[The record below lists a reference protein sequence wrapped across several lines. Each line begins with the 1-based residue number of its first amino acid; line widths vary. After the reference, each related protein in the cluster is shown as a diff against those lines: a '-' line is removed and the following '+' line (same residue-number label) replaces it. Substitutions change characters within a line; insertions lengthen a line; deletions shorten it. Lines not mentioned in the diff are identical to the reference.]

1 MGVHDGKANDEG
13 ASDGGASLRYG
24 DPWADHQAERDPVRR
39 LRGHLVLPV
48 TIWLSGVTGGNQPA
62 GLTVSSVLIAQ
73 GDPGVLAGLLSP
85 LSDLAGLLEKPGTA
99 FVVHVLGDSHRRL
112 AQHFAGELP
121 APEELLATTS
131 SAYGPLLEAVPDRAL
146 CRSYAARAFG
156 WSLMVEAVVEEVH
169 VGRAGKAL
177 AWHHGRFR
185 TLSG

>member
-1 MGVHDGKANDEG
+1 MGLRDRKAGDEG

-24 DPWADHQAERDPVRR
+24 DPWADDQADRDPVRR

-48 TIWLSGVTGGNQPA
+48 TVWLSEVTGGHQPV
-62 GLTVSSVLIAQ
+62 GLTVSSVLVAQ

-85 LSDLAGLLEKPGTA
+85 LSDLAGSLEKPGTP

-112 AQHFAGELP
+112 AQHFAGALP
-121 APEELLATTS
+121 APEQSLATTS
-131 SAYGPLLEAVPDRAL
+131 SPHGPLLEAVPDRAL

-156 WSLMVEAVVEEVH
+156 WSLMIEAVIEEVQ
-169 VGRAGKAL
+169 VGRTGKAL
-177 AWHHGRFR
+177 AWHHGDFR